1 MNTKTK
7 GASKTYFVKGMHC
20 AACEILVSQDIK
32 AIKGVKNAK
41 ASLKNACVHVEVG
54 SQEDLPKISKLNSLF
69 KDAGYTFS
77 DTPDKETPVNK
88 EDFLRVLAIVIIF
101 CITFFI
107 LNKNGTLM
115 KLTLTGNSSLMSYFI
130 FGLAAGISS
139 CAALVGGLLLSLS
152 SSWHN
157 RVLPFVYFN
166 ISRLAV
172 FAFFG
177 GLLGYIGNFLTFSMT
192 STSILT
198 LVVAIF
204 MMIIGFQ
211 MVGIRWFQRFNL
223 SIFGRFH
230 SFDKNADMQN
240 KYLPVLVGGL
250 TFFVPCGFTL
260 IAQTTVIQSGSFYLG
275 AAQLFAFALGTLPI
289 LALISF
295 TSVKLYSN
303 PTFSKRFSLFSGL
316 VIIFFALYTLNS
328 QLNVL
333 GLPSLSDITFESSRS
348 KPQVES
354 TTKQGEIQVMQMEA
368 NKLDYF
374 PSQITIK
381 ANTKTRWEI
390 FDNGSL
396 GCARAV
402 YARGLYPNVIYL
414 KPGMNTVEFVS
425 PKAGTYKISCSMGM
439 VPPVTVTVY

>member
-1 MNTKTK
+1 MNTKAK
-7 GASKTYFVKGMHC
+7 GFSKTYSVKGMHC
-20 AACEILVSQDIK
+20 AACEILVSQDIS
-32 AIKGVKNAK
+32 ALKGIYSAK
-41 ASLKNACVHVEVG
+41 ASLKNACVYVEAG
-54 SQEDLPKISKLNSLF
+54 SQADLPKISKLNSLF
-69 KDAGYTFS
+69 KDSGYTFS
-77 DTPDKETPVNK
+77 DTPNKEIPVNK

-101 CITFFI
+101 CILFFVLI
-107 LNKNGTLM
+107 NNGTLM
-115 KLTLTGNSSLMSYFI
+115 KLTLTGNSSLLSYFI

-152 SSWHN
+152 ASWSN

-166 ISRLAV
+166 ISRLVV
-172 FAFFG
+172 FALFG
-177 GLLGYIGNFLTFSMT
+177 GLLGYVGKFLAFSMT

-198 LVVAIF
+198 LIVTII
-204 MMIIGFQ
+204 MLIIGFQ
-211 MVGIRWFQRFNL
+211 MVGIRWFQKFNL
-223 SIFGRFH
+223 NIFGRFNVAN
-230 SFDKNADMQN
+230 KNIDIQN
-240 KYLPVLVGGL
+240 KYLPILMGGL

-303 PTFSKRFSLFSGL
+303 PAFSKRFSLFSGL
-316 VIIFFALYTLNS
+316 IIIFFAFYTLNS

-333 GLPSLSDITFESSRS
+333 GLPSLSDIR
-348 KPQVES
+348 VES
-354 TTKQGEIQVMQMEA
+354 ARNQQQSVAPINTAEVQVMQMEA
-368 NKLDYF
+368 IGLDYF
-374 PSQITIK
+374 PSQISIK
-381 ANTKTRWEI
+381 ANTKTKWEI

-402 YARGLYPNVIYL
+402 YARGLYPDVIYL
-414 KPGMNTVEFVS
+414 KPGVNTVEFVS

-439 VPPVTVTVY
+439 VLPVTVTVY

>member
-1 MNTKTK
+1 MNTKAK
-7 GASKTYFVKGMHC
+7 GFSKTYSVKGMHC
-20 AACEILVSQDIK
+20 AACEILVSQDIS
-32 AIKGVKNAK
+32 ALKGIYSAN
-41 ASLKNACVHVEVG
+41 ASLKNACVYVEAG
-54 SQEDLPKISKLNSLF
+54 SQADLPKISKLNSLF
-69 KDAGYTFS
+69 KDSGYTFS
-77 DTPDKETPVNK
+77 DTPNKEIPVNK

-101 CITFFI
+101 CILFFVLI
-107 LNKNGTLM
+107 NNGTLM
-115 KLTLTGNSSLMSYFI
+115 KLTLTGNSSLLSYFI

-152 SSWHN
+152 ASWSN

-166 ISRLAV
+166 ISRLVV
-172 FAFFG
+172 FALFG
-177 GLLGYIGNFLTFSMT
+177 GLLGYVGKFLAFSMT

-198 LVVAIF
+198 LIVTII
-204 MMIIGFQ
+204 MLIIGFQ
-211 MVGIRWFQRFNL
+211 MVGIRWFQKFNL
-223 SIFGRFH
+223 NIFGRFNVAN
-230 SFDKNADMQN
+230 KNIDIQN
-240 KYLPVLVGGL
+240 KYLPILMGGL

-303 PTFSKRFSLFSGL
+303 PAFSKRFSLFSGL
-316 VIIFFALYTLNS
+316 IIIFFAFYTLNS

-333 GLPSLSDITFESSRS
+333 GLPSLSDIR
-348 KPQVES
+348 VES
-354 TTKQGEIQVMQMEA
+354 ARNQQQSVAPINTAEVQVMQMEA
-368 NKLDYF
+368 IGLDYF
-374 PSQITIK
+374 PSQISIK
-381 ANTKTRWEI
+381 ANTKTKWEI

-402 YARGLYPNVIYL
+402 YARGLYPDVIYL
-414 KPGMNTVEFVS
+414 KPGVNTVEFVS

-439 VPPVTVTVY
+439 VLPVTVTVY